1 MRESMSV
8 RWSSRCSVAWGWEGW
23 QPAKPRIG
31 IGKSLK
37 GRPRIGR
44 LVQPVLQVV
53 SSDLAGQ
60 EPQRWRAM
68 RSHSASMAEEGT
80 GGRPA
85 RANQ

>member
-53 SSDLAGQ
+53 SSDFAGGK
-60 EPQRWRAM
+60 EDAATLRR
-68 RSHSASMAEEGT
+68 EGRVFFPIPVLLV
-80 GGRPA
+80 GCES
-85 RANQ
+85 